1 MARIATN
8 HAIDYKRKKER
19 EKVELSLSNETQ
31 EDIKSSHNIEALLL
45 RKEQKLLIAQ
55 KLRELPE
62 NYRDVVLAHY
72 LEEKSYQE
80 IAAQQNTE
88 VKTVEMKLYRAR
100 KWIKKH
106 WKEETSSITKKP
118 STFHITWKV
127 FFYISALIPSKT
139 NPIIKPQ
146 TAPFTRIHCK
156 SLPTLFSIISISV
169 LSSNLSRF
177 SCTSFPILE

>member
-1 MARIATN
+1 MLVQTYRHYIFQVIFAILRHEEDAQDITQEVFVKIHASLPSYQFRGLKTWMARIATN

-31 EDIKSSHNIEALLL
+31 EDIKSSHNIEASLL
-45 RKEQKLLIAQ
+45 RKEKKLLIAQ
-55 KLRELPE
+55 KLKELPE

-80 IAAQQNTE
+80 IATQQNAE

-106 WKEETSSITKKP
+106 WKEED
-118 STFHITWKV
+118 F
-127 FFYISALIPSKT
+127 L
-139 NPIIKPQ
+139 
-146 TAPFTRIHCK
+146 
-156 SLPTLFSIISISV
+156 
-169 LSSNLSRF
+169 
-177 SCTSFPILE
+177 

>member
-8 HAIDYKRKKER
+8 HAIDYKRKKAR
-19 EKVELSLSNETQ
+19 ENEELSLCKET
-31 EDIKSSHNIEALLL
+31 EENIKSSHNIADLFSLT
-45 RKEQKLLIAQ
+45 KEQLLLIAQ

-80 IAAQQNTE
+80 IALQEKIE

-106 WKEETSSITKKP
+106 WKEEE
-118 STFHITWKV
+118 F
-127 FFYISALIPSKT
+127 L
-139 NPIIKPQ
+139 
-146 TAPFTRIHCK
+146 
-156 SLPTLFSIISISV
+156 
-169 LSSNLSRF
+169 
-177 SCTSFPILE
+177 

>member
-1 MARIATN
+1 MLVETYRHYIFQVIFAILRHEEDAQDVTQEVFVKIHASLPNYQFRGLKTWITRIATN
-8 HAIDYKRKKER
+8 HAIDYKRKKAR
-19 EKVELSLSNETQ
+19 EKVELSLSKETQ

-45 RKEQKLLIAQ
+45 TKEQKLLITQ

-80 IAAQQNTE
+80 IATQQNAE

-106 WKEETSSITKKP
+106 WKEED
-118 STFHITWKV
+118 
-127 FFYISALIPSKT
+127 
-139 NPIIKPQ
+139 
-146 TAPFTRIHCK
+146 
-156 SLPTLFSIISISV
+156 FS
-169 LSSNLSRF
+169 
-177 SCTSFPILE
+177 

>member
-1 MARIATN
+1 MLVQTYRHYIFQVIFAILRHEEDAQDITQEVFVKIHASLPNYQFRGLKTWMARIATN

-31 EDIKSSHNIEALLL
+31 EDIKSSHNIEASLL

-80 IAAQQNTE
+80 IAAQQNAE

-106 WKEETSSITKKP
+106 WKEED
-118 STFHITWKV
+118 F
-127 FFYISALIPSKT
+127 L
-139 NPIIKPQ
+139 
-146 TAPFTRIHCK
+146 
-156 SLPTLFSIISISV
+156 
-169 LSSNLSRF
+169 
-177 SCTSFPILE
+177 

>member
-31 EDIKSSHNIEALLL
+31 EDIKSSHNIEASLL
-45 RKEQKLLIAQ
+45 RKEKKLLIAQ
-55 KLRELPE
+55 KLKELPE

-80 IAAQQNTE
+80 IATQQNAE

-106 WKEETSSITKKP
+106 WKEED
-118 STFHITWKV
+118 F
-127 FFYISALIPSKT
+127 L
-139 NPIIKPQ
+139 
-146 TAPFTRIHCK
+146 
-156 SLPTLFSIISISV
+156 
-169 LSSNLSRF
+169 
-177 SCTSFPILE
+177 

>member
-8 HAIDYKRKKER
+8 HAIDYKRKKAR
-19 EKVELSLSNETQ
+19 ENEELSLCKET
-31 EDIKSSHNIEALLL
+31 EGNNKSSHNIEDLLL
-45 RKEQKLLIAQ
+45 TKEQKLLIAQ

-80 IAAQQNTE
+80 IALQENIE

-106 WKEETSSITKKP
+106 WKEEE
-118 STFHITWKV
+118 F
-127 FFYISALIPSKT
+127 L
-139 NPIIKPQ
+139 
-146 TAPFTRIHCK
+146 
-156 SLPTLFSIISISV
+156 
-169 LSSNLSRF
+169 
-177 SCTSFPILE
+177 